1 LTHPGKGFRQQ
12 NPEPRN
18 TPPFRGRESLKPF
31 FFFFPIPKLQTASSV
46 PVPSSPSVR
55 PSVTPAMAFASSPV
69 ESPSSSFFA
78 ATAPDL
84 DGLAQAPAPVAR
96 AILVAL
102 CDDRRVRAQALRQLE
117 RLLRF
122 EADVRGEEDPVKSP
136 SSISSPSNPKKRKA
150 TGEPKIC
157 VQCDGI
163 FTADENI
170 FGSCWYHSG
179 QLELWDETQIPP
191 TMWDDVPSDEL
202 DTDSNRAEY
211 PAAFRW
217 CCCQRLGD
225 RPGCVR
231 GQHEAN
237 PDRSKKGRGN
247 ELSDLE
253 DDPLELDDASSEELQ
268 PPPHQQHYTISRSPS
283 EDCKPTAT
291 ATMTVRTATTTTT
304 THHHHHHHHN
314 HQHQQ
319 Q

>member
-1 LTHPGKGFRQQ
+1 
-12 NPEPRN
+12 
-18 TPPFRGRESLKPF
+18 
-31 FFFFPIPKLQTASSV
+31 
-46 PVPSSPSVR
+46 
-55 PSVTPAMAFASSPV
+55 MAFASSPV
-69 ESPSSSFFA
+69 DSPSSSFFA
-78 ATAPDL
+78 AAAAAPDL
-84 DGLAQAPAPVAR
+84 DGLAQAPASVAR

-122 EADVRGEEDPVKSP
+122 EADVREEEEEDGVKRSP
-136 SSISSPSNPKKRKA
+136 NSVSSPSNPKKRKA

-163 FTADENI
+163 FTADENS

-179 QLELWDETQIPP
+179 KQASKQSVETQQQQREQKQRETGELELWDETQIP
-191 TMWDDVPSDEL
+191 TIWDDVSSDEL
-202 DTDSNRAEY
+202 DTDSNRLEY

-225 RPGCVR
+225 RQGCVR
-231 GQHEAN
+231 GTHEAN

-253 DDPLELDDASSEELQ
+253 DDPLELDDASSQELG
-268 PPPHQQHYTISRSPS
+268 PPPHQQHYTISSSPT
-283 EDCKPTAT
+283 DAGHKATT
-291 ATMTVRTATTTTT
+291 ATMTVRTATSLTT
-304 THHHHHHHHN
+304 THHHH
-314 HQHQQ
+314 QQ

>member
-1 LTHPGKGFRQQ
+1 MNLF
-12 NPEPRN
+12 
-18 TPPFRGRESLKPF
+18 LKPST
-31 FFFFPIPKLQTASSV
+31 QTASS
-46 PVPSSPSVR
+46 PRRPRSPSAR
-55 PSVTPAMAFASSPV
+55 TPSAIIPAMAFASSPV
-69 ESPSSSFFA
+69 DSPSSSFFA
-78 ATAPDL
+78 AAAAAPDL
-84 DGLAQAPAPVAR
+84 DGLAQAPASVAR

-122 EADVRGEEDPVKSP
+122 EADVREEEEEDGAKKSP
-136 SSISSPSNPKKRKA
+136 NSISSPSNPKKRKA

-163 FTADENI
+163 FTSDENS

-179 QLELWDETQIPP
+179 ELELWDETQIPP
-191 TMWDDVPSDEL
+191 TIWDDVSSDEL
-202 DTDSNRAEY
+202 DTDSNRLEY

-225 RPGCVR
+225 RQGCVR
-231 GQHEAN
+231 GTHEAN

-253 DDPLELDDASSEELQ
+253 DDPLELDDTSSQELG
-268 PPPHQQHYTISRSPS
+268 PPPHQQHYTISNSPT
-283 EDCKPTAT
+283 DAGHKATT
-291 ATMTVRTATTTTT
+291 ATMTVRTAAATTT
-304 THHHHHHHHN
+304 THHHH
-314 HQHQQ
+314 QQ